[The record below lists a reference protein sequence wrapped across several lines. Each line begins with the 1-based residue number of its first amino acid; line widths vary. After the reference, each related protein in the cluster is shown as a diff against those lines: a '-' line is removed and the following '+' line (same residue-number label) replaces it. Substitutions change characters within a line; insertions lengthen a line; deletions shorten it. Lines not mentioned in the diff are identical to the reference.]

1 MRDGGS
7 ARPFA
12 CGEQPEG
19 LSQSGGHRRLKAS
32 RLPVRAARREGRQA
46 GGCRARIGAAPDG
59 GVRHLRRQESTRPR
73 QCHHAGVRSEDARHA
88 ALLHDARVVP
98 LHLREIIE
106 RACAFEPSARYQTV
120 AQLGAAVD
128 AVRRGVRE
136 PSDAN
141 SFSAAGDG
149 ARGSRSDGWRGGGA
163 SGSSQQARHFASS
176 GPTDS
181 ANAQAPGGS
190 PFRQAASS
198 RGQTS
203 GHDATCGPESSPP
216 RSSDSK
222 GGEGA
227 ASGAFSCLKRL
238 VSVLGVVLCVFIV
251 AFVFALGWSNGW
263 WGGQDDSA
271 SSDPDL
277 YKVIDAESGVTH
289 TEAIKNY
296 VGMNAASV
304 GYTGGSGIRY
314 DSYGDHTIAV
324 AFVAPDGAYV
334 DPENDEL
341 LKQYVVTGQ
350 NLEAGSDVVFTAYKT
365 KSGLSTIYG
374 DYQSQDEV
382 VLAVT
387 KVGEPEDEVNLVP
400 TESAPDKYTRYVK
413 NYVGRNLAS
422 CGYIAMGGFLADYYG
437 EAYVRFGIAAE
448 DGSYVDVEDKN
459 SVSQYVVVGQSVEP
473 NTEFHLSFEKNPDG
487 TEKDDTPSPS
497 LTNITLTVA
506 PL

>member
-1 MRDGGS
+1 M
-7 ARPFA
+7 
-12 CGEQPEG
+12 
-19 LSQSGGHRRLKAS
+19 
-32 RLPVRAARREGRQA
+32 
-46 GGCRARIGAAPDG
+46 
-59 GVRHLRRQESTRPR
+59 
-73 QCHHAGVRSEDARHA
+73 
-88 ALLHDARVVP
+88 
-98 LHLREIIE
+98 
-106 RACAFEPSARYQTV
+106 
-120 AQLGAAVD
+120 
-128 AVRRGVRE
+128 
-136 PSDAN
+136 
-141 SFSAAGDG
+141 
-149 ARGSRSDGWRGGGA
+149 
-163 SGSSQQARHFASS
+163 
-176 GPTDS
+176 
-181 ANAQAPGGS
+181 
-190 PFRQAASS
+190 
-198 RGQTS
+198 S

-222 GGEGA
+222 GGGEGA

-263 WGGQDDSA
+263 WGGQDGSA

-304 GYTGGSGIRY
+304 GCTGGSGIRY

-387 KVGEPEDEVNLVP
+387 KVGEPEGEVNLVP
-400 TESAPDKYTRYVK
+400 TESAPDKYTCYVK

-422 CGYIAMGGFLADYYG
+422 CGYIAMGGFLPIIT
-437 EAYVRFGIAAE
+437 VKRMFVLT
-448 DGSYVDVEDKN
+448 SPQKTVLTSTSRTRTRCPSMWWLDKAW
-459 SVSQYVVVGQSVEP
+459 SP
-473 NTEFHLSFEKNPDG
+473 TRSFICRSRK
-487 TEKDDTPSPS
+487 TP
-497 LTNITLTVA
+497 TA
-506 PL
+506 PRKTTPLHRV

>member
-1 MRDGGS
+1 M
-7 ARPFA
+7 
-12 CGEQPEG
+12 
-19 LSQSGGHRRLKAS
+19 
-32 RLPVRAARREGRQA
+32 
-46 GGCRARIGAAPDG
+46 
-59 GVRHLRRQESTRPR
+59 
-73 QCHHAGVRSEDARHA
+73 
-88 ALLHDARVVP
+88 
-98 LHLREIIE
+98 
-106 RACAFEPSARYQTV
+106 
-120 AQLGAAVD
+120 
-128 AVRRGVRE
+128 
-136 PSDAN
+136 
-141 SFSAAGDG
+141 
-149 ARGSRSDGWRGGGA
+149 
-163 SGSSQQARHFASS
+163 
-176 GPTDS
+176 
-181 ANAQAPGGS
+181 
-190 PFRQAASS
+190 
-198 RGQTS
+198 S

-238 VSVLGVVLCVFIV
+238 VSVLDVVLCVFIV

-387 KVGEPEDEVNLVP
+387 KVGEPEGEVNLVP

-437 EAYVRFGIAAE
+437 EAYVRFDIAAE

-473 NTEFHLSFEKNPDG
+473 NTEFYLSFEKNPDG

>member
-1 MRDGGS
+1 M
-7 ARPFA
+7 
-12 CGEQPEG
+12 
-19 LSQSGGHRRLKAS
+19 
-32 RLPVRAARREGRQA
+32 
-46 GGCRARIGAAPDG
+46 
-59 GVRHLRRQESTRPR
+59 
-73 QCHHAGVRSEDARHA
+73 
-88 ALLHDARVVP
+88 
-98 LHLREIIE
+98 
-106 RACAFEPSARYQTV
+106 
-120 AQLGAAVD
+120 
-128 AVRRGVRE
+128 
-136 PSDAN
+136 
-141 SFSAAGDG
+141 
-149 ARGSRSDGWRGGGA
+149 
-163 SGSSQQARHFASS
+163 
-176 GPTDS
+176 
-181 ANAQAPGGS
+181 
-190 PFRQAASS
+190 
-198 RGQTS
+198 
-203 GHDATCGPESSPP
+203 
-216 RSSDSK
+216 
-222 GGEGA
+222 
-227 ASGAFSCLKRL
+227 
-238 VSVLGVVLCVFIV
+238 GVVLCVFIV

-459 SVSQYVVVGQSVEP
+459 SVSQYMVVGQSVEP